1 MRTIGGIRMKKR
13 IILILVPVVLIIIIL
28 AAAFGGKLW
37 ERFSYSRE
45 HADLNEYFGLT
56 QDSNCAIVLQDEI
69 LDDMAKFVHGTHYF
83 TLSTV
88 EKYFTDRFYVNAD
101 EQVLLFTTDTDVIKV
116 NIGENSNTMYVSDV
130 PQEIGSTDPNY
141 MAAFYDGDVLYIGAD
156 YVKKFANFEYY
167 GFTEPEHI
175 QVYTQWDEYTSAR
188 LTKKTAV
195 RYQGGVKSPILQE
208 LPADAQVIILEEMEN
223 WSKVKTENSII
234 GYIENKR
241 LTDKTVSQRMCGT
254 DFQEIVYNNVKKD
267 GMINLAFHQVFEE
280 VDGNYLANALNST
293 KAVNVVSP
301 TWFRLTDNNGGIS
314 SLANASYVSKAHE
327 LGVEV
332 WALVTDVD
340 STNLYGVTIDFDELL
355 SSSANRKVL
364 IDALMNEVDT
374 YGLDGINIDFEKVK
388 SSAGT
393 HFVQFLRELSIETR
407 KRGVVLSVDN
417 YVPSEY
423 TAHYNRKEQ
432 GIVADYIIIMGY
444 DEHYVGGGVA
454 GSNASISFVEDGIT
468 GTKEV
473 VPAEKIINAVPFYT
487 RIWETGP
494 NGLTASTI
502 AMSAEP
508 TWIAQN
514 NVTPAWSD
522 EFCQNYAEYQSG
534 DTLYQCWLE
543 DVDSIR
549 VKLQVMQSQG
559 IKGVASWKL
568 GLEDSAV
575 WDVIAEYAGQ

>member
-1 MRTIGGIRMKKR
+1 MKKR
-13 IILILVPVVLIIIIL
+13 IILILVPIVLILLIV

-37 ERFSYSRE
+37 ERFSSSRE
-45 HADLNEYFGLT
+45 QADLNEYFGIT
-56 QDSNCAIVLQDEI
+56 EDSDMAIVLQDEI
-69 LDDMAKFVHGTHYF
+69 VEDMAKFIHGTCYF

-88 EKYFTDRFYVNAD
+88 EKYFTDRFYVNTD
-101 EQVLLFTTDTDVIKV
+101 EQVLLFTTDTDVIRV
-116 NIGENSNTMYVSDV
+116 NIGENNNTMYVSDI

-141 MAAFYDGDVLYIGAD
+141 MAAFYDGDALYIGAD

-167 GFTEPEHI
+167 GFTEPSHV
-175 QVYTQWDEYTSAR
+175 QVYTQWDDYTVAR
-188 LTKKTAV
+188 LSKKTAV
-195 RYQGGVKSPILQE
+195 RYQGGIKSPILQE
-208 LPADAQVIILEEMEN
+208 LPADAQVTVLEEMEN
-223 WSKVKTENSII
+223 WSKVKTESSII
-234 GYIENKR
+234 GYVENKY
-241 LTDKTVSQRMCGT
+241 LKEKTISQRICST
-254 DFQEIVYNNVKKD
+254 DFQEIVYHNVQKE
-267 GMINLAFHQVFEE
+267 GIINLTFHQVFEE
-280 VDGNYLANALNST
+280 VDGNYLANALSST
-293 KAVNVVSP
+293 KSVNVVSP
-301 TWFRLTDNNGGIS
+301 TWFRLTDNDGGIS
-314 SLANASYVSKAHE
+314 SLANASYVAKAHE
-327 LGVEV
+327 LGIEV
-332 WALVTDVD
+332 WALATDVD
-340 STNLYGVTIDFDELL
+340 STNLYGVTIDFEELL
-355 SSSANRKVL
+355 SSSEKRKVL
-364 IDALMNEVDT
+364 ISRLMEQVDT

-388 SSAGT
+388 NSAGT

-454 GSNASISFVEDGIT
+454 GSNASIGFVEDGIVN
-468 GTKEV
+468 TKEV
-473 VPAEKIINAVPFYT
+473 VPAEKIINAIPFYT

-508 TWIAQN
+508 AWITQN

-543 DVDSIR
+543 DVDSIQ
-549 VKLQVMQSQG
+549 VKLQIMQSQG

-575 WDVIAEYAGQ
+575 WDIIAEYAGQ